1 MQPTFNF
8 LKAAQAVAVLLRER
22 PGRRM
27 SYLRLLK
34 LLYLADRELFT
45 EKLRTI
51 TGDQPVA
58 MKKGPVLSRL
68 YHLVKEEAPPEEA
81 REWARF
87 FHRDGHEVVMDADPG
102 AGELSKLEKNRLLT
116 LVGKHHQTDDWE
128 LVELTHQLPEW
139 RASYAAEPA
148 EPQAIPWEAILR
160 AEGKAELIEE

>member
-1 MQPTFNF
+1 MHPTFNF

-34 LLYLADRELFT
+34 LLYLADREMFT

-58 MKKGPVLSRL
+58 MKKGPVLTRL
-68 YHLVKEEAPPEEA
+68 YHLVKEDAPQEDA

-102 AGELSKLEKNRLLT
+102 AGELSKLEKNRLLA
-116 LVGKHHQTDDWE
+116 LVGKHHRTDDWE
-128 LVELTHQLPEW
+128 LVELTHQLAEW
-139 RASYAAEPA
+139 QASYDAEAAEPRL
-148 EPQAIPWEAILR
+148 IPWEAILR
-160 AEGKAELIEE
+160 AEGKA